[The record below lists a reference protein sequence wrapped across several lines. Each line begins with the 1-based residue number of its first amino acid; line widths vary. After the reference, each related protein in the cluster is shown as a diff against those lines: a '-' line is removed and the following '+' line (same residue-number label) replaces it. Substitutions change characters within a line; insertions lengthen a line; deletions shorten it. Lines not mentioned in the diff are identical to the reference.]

1 MRSPSLSSP
10 GKADQLIDIWEREV
24 EVEYRGERYRVRDNG
39 SAHRLPQ
46 KRQKTRPLDDQW
58 TFGRQGLSTGY
69 MYLSG
74 VPVHRIV
81 CWAFHGEP
89 PTDRHVVDHIDTNRA
104 NNRPENL
111 RWVTRLGRVD
121 KRDSQGGLN
130 VIQAGICDGDQLG
143 TRPDVGRGVGVS

>member
-1 MRSPSLSSP
+1 MRSPSPSSSRN
-10 GKADQLIDIWEREV
+10 GKADQLIDIFEREM

-81 CWAFHGEP
+81 CVAFHGEP
-89 PTDRHVVDHIDTNRA
+89 PTDRHVVYHIDTNRA
-104 NNRPENL
+104 KNRPENL
-111 RWVTRLGRVD
+111 RWVTRLVNVL
-121 KRDSQGGLN
+121 LN
-130 VIQAGICDGDQLG
+130 
-143 TRPDVGRGVGVS
+143 